1 MWDIHTIHFA
11 DGFTFMTTS
20 DDETNIPLP
29 SITAIIMLPITENVT
44 RYQFYHGDFT
54 T

>member
-29 SITAIIMLPITENVT
+29 SITAIIMLPITENIT
-44 RYQFYHGDFT
+44 HHI
-54 T
+54 

>member
-20 DDETNIPLP
+20 DDETNT
-29 SITAIIMLPITENVT
+29 ITAIYYEIMLPITENVT
-44 RYQFYHGDFT
+44 IT
-54 T
+54 